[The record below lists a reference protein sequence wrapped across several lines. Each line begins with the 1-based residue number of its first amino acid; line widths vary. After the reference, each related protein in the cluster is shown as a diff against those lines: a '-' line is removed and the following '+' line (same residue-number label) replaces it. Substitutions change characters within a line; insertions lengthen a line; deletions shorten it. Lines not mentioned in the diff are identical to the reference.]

1 MLNWIGIDQSMKMK
15 ETSREQ
21 DKKLVVN
28 NNLARANIL
37 ILDEFRLIDKTVLDS
52 VLRKFKSAPRQPAYL
67 KKPEYAHLQ
76 EPNKE
81 FYLSSAWMKSHWSWD
96 KVCDFFDAMIDGRK
110 YFVCNLPY
118 QMAIKE
124 GLLMREQVENE
135 MSENTFNEIQ
145 WSMEMMGLFFG
156 ESEKAFFKMSDL
168 NDNRVMSKPLY
179 PREYYNLIK
188 DKDFKYEP
196 KKEGE
201 IRLVSCDISVM
212 GSSKNNNDASIFTI
226 MRLIPNE
233 KKTHYNKYVCYM
245 ESSEGGNTQLQA
257 LRIRQLYEEFECD
270 YIVLDTNGI
279 GAGVY
284 SALATNLYDT
294 ANDKEYPA
302 VSCINDEAMAELC
315 PYEDAEK
322 IIYSIK
328 ADNRLNNDKDVW
340 TREDFKQG
348 KLRLLINEFE
358 GKEILKGLKG
368 FKDLTV
374 EDQTKLQLPYL
385 QTTLL
390 INELIN
396 LEKVPTENGLIKL
409 KEPSGKRKDRY
420 SSVTYAVYIAK
431 QLENELKPK
440 NTNIDYTKLF
450 KFKKQR
456 IR

>member
-1 MLNWIGIDQSMKMK
+1 
-15 ETSREQ
+15 
-21 DKKLVVN
+21 
-28 NNLARANIL
+28 
-37 ILDEFRLIDKTVLDS
+37 
-52 VLRKFKSAPRQPAYL
+52 
-67 KKPEYAHLQ
+67 
-76 EPNKE
+76 
-81 FYLSSAWMKSHWSWD
+81 
-96 KVCDFFDAMIDGRK
+96 
-110 YFVCNLPY
+110 
-118 QMAIKE
+118 
-124 GLLMREQVENE
+124 MRSQVEDE
-135 MSENTFNEIQ
+135 MSESTFNAIS
-145 WSMEMMGLFFG
+145 WSMEMEGLFFG
-156 ESEKAFFKMSDL
+156 ESEKAFFKLGDL

-315 PYEDAEK
+315 PY
-322 IIYSIK
+322 
-328 ADNRLNNDKDVW
+328 
-340 TREDFKQG
+340 
-348 KLRLLINEFE
+348 
-358 GKEILKGLKG
+358 
-368 FKDLTV
+368 
-374 EDQTKLQLPYL
+374 
-385 QTTLL
+385 
-390 INELIN
+390 
-396 LEKVPTENGLIKL
+396 
-409 KEPSGKRKDRY
+409 
-420 SSVTYAVYIAK
+420 
-431 QLENELKPK
+431 
-440 NTNIDYTKLF
+440 
-450 KFKKQR
+450 
-456 IR
+456 